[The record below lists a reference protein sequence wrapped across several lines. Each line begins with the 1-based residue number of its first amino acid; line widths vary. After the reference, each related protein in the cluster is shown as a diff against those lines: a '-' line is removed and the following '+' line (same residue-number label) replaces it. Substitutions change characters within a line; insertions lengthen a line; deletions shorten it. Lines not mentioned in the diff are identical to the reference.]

1 MNLEIAALHAPSRF
15 PPVADESGTQSGVAQ
30 RLDPEA
36 FKNKTAEE
44 LIRWGV
50 KEFGRGLVLSS
61 SFGADSALMLHLVT
75 SIVPGIRVVFIDTG
89 YLFPETYRFAE
100 ELRERFDLELVVYGP
115 KMSTARQ
122 EALYGQLWEQG
133 DEGVK
138 RYLQMNK
145 VEPMQRA
152 LQELRV
158 TAWLAGL
165 RADQTE
171 HRQGLAKVGVQDGR
185 VKIHP
190 ILDWSKD
197 QIEDYFR
204 THDLPRHPL
213 YDQGYKS
220 IGDWHS
226 TIPVAAGED
235 DRAGRFLGAKKECGL
250 HLSADQNTS
259 FSSSGL

>member
-1 MNLEIAALHAPSRF
+1 MA
-15 PPVADESGTQSGVAQ
+15 VAQ
-30 RLDPEA
+30 NTEFDVEGLDLDHLNEVLEY
-36 FKNKTAEE
+36 KTAQERLEWAIGE
-44 LIRWGV
+44 LKPNII
-50 KEFGRGLVLSS
+50 LSS
-61 SFGADSALMLHLVT
+61 SFGAQAAVCLHLCVKIWPDIPVVVT
-75 SIVPGIRVVFIDTG
+75 DTG
-89 YLFPETYRFAE
+89 YLFPETYEFIDDLTKSLGLNLKVYRAE
-100 ELRERFDLELVVYGP
+100 T
-115 KMSTARQ
+115 SAAWQ
-122 EALYGQLWEQG
+122 EARYGRLWEQG
-133 DEGVK
+133 VEGITK
-138 RYLQMNK
+138 YNQMNK

-197 QIEDYFR
+197 RIEDYFR

-213 YDQGYKS
+213 YEQGYKS

-226 TIPVAAGED
+226 TIPVAPGED
-235 DRAGRFLGAKKECGL
+235 DRAGRFLGSKKECGL